1 MKKLIILF
9 FLASC
14 VSPNSNIDTNNTKLN
29 FNDDLTFDEFN
40 QLLIQYAKTSPYPNI
55 NKFNFDDDLTFNEF
69 EKMLIQYAE
78 TNPYPNIDE

>member
-14 VSPNSNIDTNNTKLN
+14 VSPNSNVVT
-29 FNDDLTFDEFN
+29 
-40 QLLIQYAKTSPYPNI
+40 NI

-78 TNPYPNIDE
+78 TNPYPNIEE